1 MARGYD
7 IGGLLA
13 RSGAIQGQQMAQ
25 GYNQLGQGL
34 SGLFTGVADVVG
46 RGRERKQEAA
56 SQQQFQQLLERYKN
70 DPAGMQRE
78 GLTKAASS
86 NPTDQRLGQLLLEE
100 AARIAGVQTAKTE
113 KGTAQGIQGGL
124 SAITQAAAR
133 GIPLAD
139 LQEGVRSVINLG
151 GTQAQIMSAYKAG
164 VEIAKARKPEPT
176 QFDYTEKTVM
186 RDGKPVVV
194 QFGISKTD
202 PSVTIE
208 RVLGPAEQKEG
219 GTADKKTLKELI
231 TDAGLDPQD
240 YDITTLE
247 GLKKLRSFVV
257 TDVQNASLANTVSDM
272 IKEMTPPGVQE
283 AVALLRDIDTK
294 FVAAEADLERVE
306 RFKALTALT
315 DEDVSGLRNVI
326 ERVVSGTTESDIKA
340 VQELQAFRGNKDII
354 NKLKDFA
361 LGITSGRL
369 SEETVQEYGSI
380 MEILGALANQR
391 QMNTINR
398 LIITG
403 SPREKQAALKAKSFY
418 SGSEQARIL

>member
-1 MARGYD
+1 MAFRINTGLSQAGLSAGQMIGSAFGQLGGS
-7 IGGLLA
+7 IGGMLT
-13 RSGAIQGQQMAQ
+13 RGGEAI
-25 GYNQLGQGL
+25 
-34 SGLFTGVADVVG
+34 
-46 RGRERKQEAA
+46 REGREAESA
-56 SQQQFQQLLERYKN
+56 QQQFQQILGAYQNNPSAMRAQGQQMMVN
-70 DPAGMQRE
+70 RDPNMQRI
-78 GLTKAASS
+78 GKMLV
-86 NPTDQRLGQLLLEE
+86 DE
-100 AARIAGVQTAKTE
+100 ANRIEGVQKAKAE

-133 GIPLAD
+133 GTPLEQ
-139 LQEGVRSVINLG
+139 LQEAVGSVVNLG
-151 GTQAQIMSAYKAG
+151 GTQAQIMSAYQKG
-164 VEIAKARKPEPT
+164 VDIAKAAKPEPT

-186 RDGKPVVV
+186 RDGRPVVV

-202 PSVTIE
+202 PSVTTE

-231 TDAGLDPQD
+231 TEAGLDPQD
-240 YDITTLE
+240 YDITTLD

-283 AVALLRDIDTK
+283 AIKVLRDIDPK
-294 FVAAEADLERVE
+294 FVSAEADLERVE

-403 SPREKQAALKAKSFY
+403 SPRETEAARKAKSFY
-418 SGSEQARIL
+418 SGSEQARIISQ

>member
-1 MARGYD
+1 MARF
-7 IGGLLA
+7 
-13 RSGAIQGQQMAQ
+13 SQMMLRGMLDPSRREAYSQ
-25 GYNQLGQGL
+25 
-34 SGLFTGVADVVG
+34 VG
-46 RGRERKQEAA
+46 RSIGQIPGFMALNRDAEAKQEETQRLLQENANNPA
-56 SQQQFQQLLERYKN
+56 RLQQLAQEYLAKG
-70 DPAGMQRE
+70 D
-78 GLTKAASS
+78 K
-86 NPTDQRLGQLLLEE
+86 E
-100 AARIAGVQTAKTE
+100 AAEAFTNAATQATARR
-113 KGTAQGIQGGL
+113 TAQVGALEQGGADIQKEAQRKRAMQVAMQDNNERALVALRAGALDPVEYL
-124 SAITQAAAR
+124 SRRAT
-133 GIPLAD
+133 
-139 LQEGVRSVINLG
+139 E
-151 GTQAQIMSAYKAG
+151 
-164 VEIAKARKPEPT
+164 KPEPT

-202 PSVTIE
+202 PSVTTE
-208 RVLGPAEQKEG
+208 RVLGPAEPKEG
-219 GTADKKTLKELI
+219 GTTDKKSLNDLI
-231 TDAGLDPQD
+231 TEAGLDPQD

-283 AVALLRDIDTK
+283 AITILRDIDPK

-306 RFKALTALT
+306 RFKALTSLSE
-315 DEDVSGLRNVI
+315 EDVSGLRNVI

-391 QMNTINR
+391 QMNTINN
-398 LIITG
+398 LIING
-403 SPREKQAALKAKSFY
+403 SPREIEAALKAKTFY

>member
-1 MARGYD
+1 MAYD
-7 IGGLLA
+7 IGGMLA
-13 RSGAIQGQQMAQ
+13 RSGQTVGQAIGGGFADLGAGIGTGIGGMLTRRREKQAEQNAQEQFQQILADNQNNPDVLRTKGQQMMVSRDPNMQRIGKMLMDEAVR
-25 GYNQLGQGL
+25 L
-34 SGLFTGVADVVG
+34 TGVRTAQ
-46 RGRERKQEAA
+46 KAA
-56 SQQQFQQLLERYKN
+56 LETSGQ
-70 DPAGMQRE
+70 DIQRE
-78 GLTKAASS
+78 AQRKRAMQVAMQDGNERALVALRAGALDPVQYLSS
-86 NPTDQRLGQLLLEE
+86 R
-100 AARIAGVQTAKTE
+100 ATE
-113 KGTAQGIQGGL
+113 
-124 SAITQAAAR
+124 
-133 GIPLAD
+133 
-139 LQEGVRSVINLG
+139 
-151 GTQAQIMSAYKAG
+151 
-164 VEIAKARKPEPT
+164 KPEPT

-194 QFGISKTD
+194 QFGISRTD
-202 PSVTIE
+202 PSVTTE
-208 RVLGPAEQKEG
+208 RVLGPAEPREG
-219 GTADKKTLKELI
+219 GTEDKKTLNDLI
-231 TDAGLDPQD
+231 TEAGLDPKE

-283 AVALLRDIDTK
+283 AITLLRDIDIK
-294 FVAAEADLERVE
+294 FVAAEADLELAE
-306 RFKALTALT
+306 RFKALTALA
-315 DEDVSGLRNVI
+315 DEDVSGLKALI
-326 ERVVSGTTESDIKA
+326 ERVVSGTTDSDVKA

-403 SPREKQAALKAKSFY
+403 SPREQEAAQRAKTFY

>member
-1 MARGYD
+1 MAYN
-7 IGGLLA
+7 IGGML
-13 RSGAIQGQQMAQ
+13 SQS
-25 GYNQLGQGL
+25 GQGIGQSIGMGL
-34 SGLFTGVADVVG
+34 GNLGAGISSGISGLMT
-46 RGRERKQEAA
+46 RRREKQAQQSA
-56 SQQQFQQLLERYKN
+56 QQQFQQILEATSNRPADMLREAQLMMMSP
-70 DPAGMQRE
+70 DPNMQRA
-78 GLTKAASS
+78 GKMLA
-86 NPTDQRLGQLLLEE
+86 EE
-100 AARIAGVQTAKTE
+100 ANRIQGVR
-113 KGTAQGIQGGL
+113 TAQAGALETAGQDMRRE
-124 SAITQAAAR
+124 AQRKRAVQVATQANDQNALVALR
-133 GIPLAD
+133 
-139 LQEGVRSVINLG
+139 
-151 GTQAQIMSAYKAG
+151 AG
-164 VEIAKARKPEPT
+164 ALDPVEYLKSRATEKPEPT

-202 PSVTIE
+202 PNVTIE

-231 TDAGLDPQD
+231 TEAGLDPQD
-240 YDITTLE
+240 YDITTLD

-283 AVALLRDIDTK
+283 AITVLRDIDPK
-294 FVAAEADLERVE
+294 FVSAEADLERVE

-369 SEETVQEYGSI
+369 SEETVQEYESI

-391 QMNTINR
+391 QMNTINN
-398 LIITG
+398 LIING
-403 SPREKQAALKAKSFY
+403 SPRETEAALKAKSFY

>member
-1 MARGYD
+1 MAFRINTGLPQAGLSAGQMIGSAFGQLGGS
-7 IGGLLA
+7 IGGMLT
-13 RSGAIQGQQMAQ
+13 RGGEAI
-25 GYNQLGQGL
+25 
-34 SGLFTGVADVVG
+34 
-46 RGRERKQEAA
+46 REGREDESA
-56 SQQQFQQLLERYKN
+56 QQQFQQILAANQNNPSAMRAQGQQMMVN
-70 DPAGMQRE
+70 RDPNM
-78 GLTKAASS
+78 
-86 NPTDQRLGQLLLEE
+86 QRLGKMLVDE
-100 AARIAGVQTAKTE
+100 ANRIEGVQKAKAE

-133 GIPLAD
+133 GTPLEQ
-139 LQEGVRSVINLG
+139 LQEAVGSVVNLG
-151 GTQAQIMSAYKAG
+151 GTQAQIMSAYQAG
-164 VEIAKARKPEPT
+164 VDIAKARKPEPT

-219 GTADKKTLKELI
+219 GTVDKKTLKELI

-283 AVALLRDIDTK
+283 SVALLRDIDPK

-391 QMNTINR
+391 QMNTINN
-398 LIITG
+398 LIING
-403 SPREKQAALKAKSFY
+403 SPRETEAALKAKSFY